1 MPYLSIHEA
10 AEELHSGLITPTELI
25 AETLER
31 IEQLDG
37 DIKAFITVMGEQA
50 LKDAE
55 QAEREMRTGLY
66 RSQLHGIP
74 IAIKDLM
81 AVKGV
86 RLTAGS
92 KVLADTIAT
101 EDAAVVELLHR
112 ARAVIIGKTNTHEFA
127 YGPYTPTTHNP
138 WDLSRIPG
146 GSNWGTAAGLGAGNW
161 FGAYCDG
168 SNGAS

>member
-1 MPYLSIHEA
+1 MPYLSIREA

-25 AETLER
+25 AETLDR

-81 AVKGV
+81 AGEGV
-86 RLTAGS
+86 WCLDSYNGGGRIL
-92 KVLADTIAT
+92 V
-101 EDAAVVELLHR
+101 H
-112 ARAVIIGKTNTHEFA
+112 HE
-127 YGPYTPTTHNP
+127 
-138 WDLSRIPG
+138 WRR
-146 GSNWGTAAGLGAGNW
+146 
-161 FGAYCDG
+161 CCM
-168 SNGAS
+168 

>member
-1 MPYLSIHEA
+1 MPYLSRGEA

-81 AVKGV
+81 AVKEINLITPSKM
-86 RLTAGS
+86 RAGY
-92 KVLADTIAT
+92 LFPA
-101 EDAAVVELLHR
+101 
-112 ARAVIIGKTNTHEFA
+112 N
-127 YGPYTPTTHNP
+127 
-138 WDLSRIPG
+138 
-146 GSNWGTAAGLGAGNW
+146 AAGG
-161 FGAYCDG
+161 C
-168 SNGAS
+168 

>member
-81 AVKGV
+81 AVTWIC
-86 RLTAGS
+86 LTYS
-92 KVLADTIAT
+92 
-101 EDAAVVELLHR
+101 LHD
-112 ARAVIIGKTNTHEFA
+112 V
-127 YGPYTPTTHNP
+127 
-138 WDLSRIPG
+138 
-146 GSNWGTAAGLGAGNW
+146 
-161 FGAYCDG
+161 
-168 SNGAS
+168 GASRFTNAVGR

>member
-1 MPYLSIHEA
+1 MPYLSIREA

-81 AVKGV
+81 AAENRRFTSRSKG
-86 RLTAGS
+86 
-92 KVLADTIAT
+92 
-101 EDAAVVELLHR
+101 AAVGFS
-112 ARAVIIGKTNTHEFA
+112 I
-127 YGPYTPTTHNP
+127 
-138 WDLSRIPG
+138 RIPDG
-146 GSNWGTAAGLGAGNW
+146 G
-161 FGAYCDG
+161 C
-168 SNGAS
+168 

>member
-1 MPYLSIHEA
+1 MPYLSIREA

-37 DIKAFITVMGEQA
+37 DIKAFIPVMGEQA

-74 IAIKDLM
+74 IAVTDLM
-81 AVKGV
+81 
-86 RLTAGS
+86 
-92 KVLADTIAT
+92 
-101 EDAAVVELLHR
+101 E
-112 ARAVIIGKTNTHEFA
+112 A
-127 YGPYTPTTHNP
+127 YGHRSTRRSIGLAVNIHPL
-138 WDLSRIPG
+138 D
-146 GSNWGTAAGLGAGNW
+146 TARL
-161 FGAYCDG
+161 C
-168 SNGAS
+168 S